1 MNASYDR
8 GRTHSR
14 FRVSSFEFRVESRK
28 GVAIEPETQNPK
40 PETRFGRTGF
50 TLVEA
55 VAALLVFTV
64 AFGGALAVV
73 QRAFLEL
80 DSARAILAAG
90 TILQSEMEKERMF
103 TWAQAADAT
112 YVPTVDSGTLR
123 DPAMA
128 GRFTLARAVTPLTGR
143 EARMLQITLTA
154 SWRTIDGQVRSRKFT
169 TYYTN
174 GGLREYLARTP

>member
-1 MNASYDR
+1 LRHGGGSTH
-8 GRTHSR
+8 GRRSSR
-14 FRVSSFEFRVESRK
+14 
-28 GVAIEPETQNPK
+28 
-40 PETRFGRTGF
+40 GF

-55 VAALLVFTV
+55 VTALLVFTL
-64 AFGGALAVV
+64 AFGGALSVV

-103 TWAQAADAT
+103 AWAQAADAT
-112 YVPTVDSGTLR
+112 YVPTVDAGVLR

-128 GRFTLARAVTPLTGR
+128 GRFTLSRTVTPMSGR
-143 EARMLQITLTA
+143 ETRMLQITLTA
-154 SWRTIDGQVRSRKFT
+154 SWRTIDNQVRTRRFT
-169 TYYTN
+169 TYYNN

>member
-1 MNASYDR
+1 MKGGDGAA
-8 GRTHSR
+8 GRRQADNTGFSR
-14 FRVSSFEFRVESRK
+14 SARK
-28 GVAIEPETQNPK
+28 
-40 PETRFGRTGF
+40 GF

-80 DSARAILAAG
+80 DSARAIMAAG

-103 TWAQAADAT
+103 TWAQAADTT
-112 YVPTVDSGTLR
+112 YTPTVDSGTLR

-128 GRFTLARAVTPLTGR
+128 GRFTLTRTVTPMAGR

-154 SWRTIDGQVRSRKFT
+154 SWRTIDGKVRSRKFT
-169 TYYTN
+169 TYYNN
-174 GGLREYLARTP
+174 GGLREYIARAP